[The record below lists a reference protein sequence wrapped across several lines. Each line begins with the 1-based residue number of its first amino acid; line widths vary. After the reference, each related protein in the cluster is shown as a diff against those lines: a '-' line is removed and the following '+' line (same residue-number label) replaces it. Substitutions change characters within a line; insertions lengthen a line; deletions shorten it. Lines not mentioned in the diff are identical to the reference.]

1 MQVADVILNSIEAPS
16 WVFQTILLLLGIGFV
31 VAVFFAWEFELTP
44 EGLKRDRKVDRS
56 RSITHKTGRKLDFA
70 IIGVLVLA
78 LGYFAYDKFILT
90 ADRDAT
96 VVNASNPATVAQ
108 TGSVSDEVEETD
120 NSIAVLPL
128 KK

>member
-78 LGYFAYDKFILT
+78 LG
-90 ADRDAT
+90 
-96 VVNASNPATVAQ
+96 
-108 TGSVSDEVEETD
+108 
-120 NSIAVLPL
+120 
-128 KK
+128 